1 VSRPDL
7 VVAGAGLAGLSAAV
21 RARQHGARI
30 ELYEKAERPGGC
42 ARLSSG
48 YVWRYRSFERY
59 REECPHGDEALQR
72 AVHDG
77 LDEALDWLVE
87 LGAPLR
93 TRDTGNPRT
102 SGAAFD
108 PDGLIETLAGAAG
121 EIRLGE
127 PLTAL
132 PDGVPVIL
140 ATGGFAANP
149 ELVRTHVTPHADR
162 LWLRATPHSTGDGL
176 RLGLA
181 AGGTLS
187 EGMDEFYGRNLP
199 APPARI
205 GEAEFRGAQQ
215 LYGRYATVRNARG
228 ERYAVRTWSEI
239 DVVQWTAR
247 QPDARAFYEV
257 PDEALDE
264 RVRERTV
271 RDMVAAAE
279 AAGGP
284 VEHREGSTVVEVA
297 PAITTTLGGLAIDP
311 DGRVAA
317 GVHAAGNDAGGWSTG
332 GYMSGLAAALVLGRR
347 AADAALGAS

>member
-1 VSRPDL
+1 VL
-7 VVAGAGLAGLSAAV
+7 CGVA
-21 RARQHGARI
+21 R
-30 ELYEKAERPGGC
+30 
-42 ARLSSG
+42 
-48 YVWRYRSFERY
+48 
-59 REECPHGDEALQR
+59 
-72 AVHDG
+72 
-77 LDEALDWLVE
+77 
-87 LGAPLR
+87 
-93 TRDTGNPRT
+93 
-102 SGAAFD
+102 
-108 PDGLIETLAGAAG
+108 
-121 EIRLGE
+121 
-127 PLTAL
+127 
-132 PDGVPVIL
+132 
-140 ATGGFAANP
+140 
-149 ELVRTHVTPHADR
+149 
-162 LWLRATPHSTGDGL
+162 STGDGL

-187 EGMDEFYGRNLP
+187 DGMDEFYGRNLP

>member
-1 VSRPDL
+1 MSHPDL
-7 VVAGAGLAGLSAAV
+7 VVAGAGLAGLCAAA
-21 RARQHGARI
+21 RARERGARV
-30 ELYEKAERPGGC
+30 EVFEKAGRPGGC

-59 REECPHGDEALQR
+59 RDECPTGDEALQR
-72 AVHDG
+72 AIHDG
-77 LDEALDWLVE
+77 LDEALDWLVA

-93 TRDTGNPRT
+93 TRDTGNPLT

-108 PDGLIETLAGAAG
+108 PDGLVEALAAVVGP
-121 EIRLGE
+121 IRFGE
-127 PLTAL
+127 PLSER

-140 ATGGFAANP
+140 ATGGFAASR
-149 ELVRTHVTPHADR
+149 ELLRRHVTPHAGE

-187 EGMDEFYGRNLP
+187 AGMDEFYGRNLP

-215 LYGRYATVRNARG
+215 LYARHATVRNARG
-228 ERYAVRTWSEI
+228 ESYAVRTWSEI
-239 DVVQWTAR
+239 DVVQWAAR
-247 QPDARAFYEV
+247 QPGARAFYEV
-257 PDEALDE
+257 ADAALDE

-271 RDMVAAAE
+271 RDMVEAAE

-284 VEHREGSTVVEVA
+284 VEHRDGSTVVQVA

-317 GVHAAGNDAGGWSTG
+317 TVHAAGNDAGGWSTG

-347 AADAALGAS
+347 AADAALEAS